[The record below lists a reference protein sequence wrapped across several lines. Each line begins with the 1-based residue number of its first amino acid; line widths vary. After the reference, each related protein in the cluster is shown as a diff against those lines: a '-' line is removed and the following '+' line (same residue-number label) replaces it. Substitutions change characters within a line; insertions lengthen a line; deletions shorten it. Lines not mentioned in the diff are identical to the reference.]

1 MTGDDRE
8 LWRLNGGTD
17 AIVCVM
23 ISCCSGAELQL
34 REGERILLRDGRQLQ
49 FTHRANSRYGRGRGL
64 SADCLLFDEAG
75 RDRFEDPLDVYMPML
90 AGKPNGQLVIN
101 RG

>member
-34 REGERILLRDGRQLQ
+34 REGERIVLREMYPTKSDLYE
-49 FTHRANSRYGRGRGL
+49 RARGL
-64 SADCLLFDEAG
+64 EADYRA
-75 RDRFEDPLDVYMPML
+75 R
-90 AGKPNGQLVIN
+90 
-101 RG
+101 